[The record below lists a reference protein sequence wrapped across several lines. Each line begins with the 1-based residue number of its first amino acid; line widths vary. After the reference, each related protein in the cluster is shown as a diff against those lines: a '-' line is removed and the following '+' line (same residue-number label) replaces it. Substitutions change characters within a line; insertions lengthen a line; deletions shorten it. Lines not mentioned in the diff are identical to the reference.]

1 MRIGIPTGRI
11 HIQRIRILIYLVAG
25 ANLYI
30 VIQNDVTMTSSWRH
44 HCDHK
49 LEIFQSFTA
58 SSISRDH
65 ILSSEF
71 YAIFMTQGYA
81 ISQNKCH
88 QIGIE
93 YHKNAIK
100 MAWWIFYFIHSYSTS
115 FTVEEIQ
122 KILWVISMSHFQWLK
137 NVYFWLIPNLILFEY
152 NQGLIIV
159 PTSQYINK
167 VWSKI
172 KKSVLFQLEH
182 SSWVLFTLLKSVHF
196 GWRLSTMVDCPLSP
210 DYPVWFRGI
219 VRQSL
224 FTLEL
229 NFA

>member
-1 MRIGIPTGRI
+1 MRIGIQTGRI

-30 VIQNDVTMTSSWRH
+30 VIQNDVIMASSWR

-100 MAWWIFYFIHSYSTS
+100 MA
-115 FTVEEIQ
+115 
-122 KILWVISMSHFQWLK
+122 
-137 NVYFWLIPNLILFEY
+137 
-152 NQGLIIV
+152 
-159 PTSQYINK
+159 
-167 VWSKI
+167 
-172 KKSVLFQLEH
+172 
-182 SSWVLFTLLKSVHF
+182 
-196 GWRLSTMVDCPLSP
+196 
-210 DYPVWFRGI
+210 
-219 VRQSL
+219 
-224 FTLEL
+224 
-229 NFA
+229 

>member
-1 MRIGIPTGRI
+1 MRTGIQTGPI

-30 VIQNDVTMTSSWRH
+30 VIQHDVTMTSSWR

-100 MAWWIFYFIHSYSTS
+100 MA
-115 FTVEEIQ
+115 
-122 KILWVISMSHFQWLK
+122 
-137 NVYFWLIPNLILFEY
+137 
-152 NQGLIIV
+152 
-159 PTSQYINK
+159 
-167 VWSKI
+167 
-172 KKSVLFQLEH
+172 
-182 SSWVLFTLLKSVHF
+182 
-196 GWRLSTMVDCPLSP
+196 
-210 DYPVWFRGI
+210 
-219 VRQSL
+219 
-224 FTLEL
+224 
-229 NFA
+229 